1 MFPLI
6 LGQRSEQNVGR
17 QPKDWHCLDPPR
29 VSVPHR
35 LRTRRKRARG
45 SARQKTVRLWKS
57 KCAACHGAD
66 GKGDTDQGKK
76 MKVANM
82 ATAAYQKSFTDDQ
95 LKNAILNG
103 VKTEK
108 DGVKKEMDPFKDEL
122 TPDQV
127 NALVQFIRA
136 LPTSG
141 PSGLVEQPSS

>member
-1 MFPLI
+1 MSDVNRRTGTVWIRRGFPFLI
-6 LGQRSEQNVGR
+6 AFALG
-17 QPKDWHCLDPPR
+17 
-29 VSVPHR
+29 
-35 LRTRRKRARG
+35 G
-45 SARQKTVRLWKS
+45 SALAAPPDQKTVRLWKS

-136 LPTSG
+136 LPTS
-141 PSGLVEQPSS
+141 

>member
-1 MFPLI
+1 MSAFNRSVVWFRRAAPLLI
-6 LGQRSEQNVGR
+6 AYTIS
-17 QPKDWHCLDPPR
+17 
-29 VSVPHR
+29 
-35 LRTRRKRARG
+35 G
-45 SARQKTVRLWKS
+45 SALPADAPDKKTERLWKS

-76 MKVANM
+76 MKIANM

-108 DGVKKEMDPFKDEL
+108 DGVKKEMDPYKDEL
-122 TPDQV
+122 TPEQV

-136 LPTSG
+136 LPTS
-141 PSGLVEQPSS
+141 